1 MNVLDVLALMEA
13 TGKTRDSFQWMMD
26 NADVDKRLDKSTM
39 IGMVL
44 KECGAL
50 VPMYKEMDAFM
61 FNHTLWFKANKLV
74 ISHLC
79 DTLDYEYNPIENY
92 DWHEVGN
99 KVNNSKRLS
108 DVETISH
115 KEGESAQHSDV
126 DKSYT
131 DTEGT
136 TNMSLIDRDKTE
148 TDKYG
153 SQYKNDN
160 TNTRNLTTNREF
172 EDEDK
177 TSAYNED
184 LYQPQQTNDGTGKE
198 IETGTVVDDGTQKHS
213 GNDTNTI
220 DETIGTSETSGRVL
234 IHDAGSNTQDSK
246 GTNSEDATEKR
257 SAAELGR
264 ETDSHEKF
272 VLGATGNYTKQMMI
286 DQERG
291 IAKFNIYEWIAD
303 KYAKDNCYRVY

>member
-1 MNVLDVLALMEA
+1 MNVIDVLTLMEA
-13 TGKTRDSFQWMMD
+13 TGKTSNSFQWMVD
-26 NADVDKRLDKSTM
+26 NAEVDDRLDRATM
-39 IGMVL
+39 MGMIL

-61 FNHTLWFKANKLV
+61 FNHKLWFKANKLV

-108 DVETISH
+108 DIESKSNETTQGTSKSVI
-115 KEGESAQHSDV
+115 
-126 DKSYT
+126 DKSYV
-131 DTEGT
+131 DTEGST
-136 TNMSLIDRDKTE
+136 TMSISDRDKTE

-153 SQYKNDN
+153 SQWKDDN
-160 TNTRNLTTNREF
+160 VNTRNLQNNSTF

-184 LYQPQQTNDGTGKE
+184 LYQPEKTNDGTNNTTD
-198 IETGTVVDDGTQKHS
+198 TGTITDDGSRKHS
-213 GNDTNTI
+213 GTDTNNTDDTVI
-220 DETIGTSETSGRVL
+220 NTGADSRVL
-234 IHDAGSNTQDSK
+234 VHDASSNAEEGETNKQVNGSNV
-246 GTNSEDATEKR
+246 NST
-257 SAAELGR
+257 AELGR
-264 ETDSHEKF
+264 ETGSHEKF

-303 KYAKDNCYRVY
+303 KYSKDNCYRVY